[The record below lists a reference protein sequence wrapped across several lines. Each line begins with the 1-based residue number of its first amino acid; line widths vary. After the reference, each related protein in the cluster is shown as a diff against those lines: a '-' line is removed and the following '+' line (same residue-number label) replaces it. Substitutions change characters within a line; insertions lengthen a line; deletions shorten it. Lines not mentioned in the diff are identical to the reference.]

1 MENLWN
7 KIELEKTEPT
17 PKEVLSIQSNFL
29 SEISNAKLQGSLK
42 TVTGQPFL
50 NEDAD
55 EFNAEC
61 FIHTFR
67 INAPELGYT
76 FTLLRLVHETLK
88 TSPYQIYSS
97 LENKK
102 YKGNTIQDLN
112 DILKSIFNS
121 PEVSTAIKSLLAQ
134 SSVE

>member
-29 SEISNAKLQGSLK
+29 SEISNSKLQGSIK
-42 TVTGQPFL
+42 TLTGRPFS
-50 NEDAD
+50 NPDAEDFD
-55 EFNAEC
+55 AEC

-67 INAPELGYT
+67 INAPVLGYT

-102 YKGNTIQDLN
+102 YKGNTIAELN
-112 DILKSIFNS
+112 DILKIIFNS
-121 PEVSTAIKSLLAQ
+121 SEVSTAISSLLAQ
-134 SSVE
+134 SSAE